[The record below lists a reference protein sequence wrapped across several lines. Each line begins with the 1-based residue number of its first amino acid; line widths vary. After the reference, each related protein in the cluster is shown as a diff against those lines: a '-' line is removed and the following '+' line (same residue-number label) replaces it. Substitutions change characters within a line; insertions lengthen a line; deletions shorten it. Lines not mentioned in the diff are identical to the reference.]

1 MDYMSLMWLIVI
13 GLLAGLISGLV
24 GVGGGIVIV
33 PMLIFM
39 IGFSQFEAQGTS
51 IAAMLPPI
59 GITAA
64 FGYYN
69 EGYINW
75 KYAAI
80 IAVTFLIGGYFGS
93 KIALSIDPKIIQ
105 KVFGF
110 VLAFVAFKMIFK

>member
-1 MDYMSLMWLIVI
+1 MDIMNLIWLIII
-13 GLLAGLISGLV
+13 GLLAGLVSGLV

-33 PMLIFM
+33 PMLVFILSA
-39 IGFSQFEAQGTS
+39 SQFEAQGTS

-75 KYAAI
+75 KYAII
-80 IAVTFLIGGYFGS
+80 IAITFLIGGYFGS

-105 KVFGF
+105 KVFGI
-110 VLAFVAFKMIFK
+110 LMAYVAFKMIFK